1 VLRAWTTLL
10 VCLAVSAATPH
21 AQEVS
26 TEYRV
31 KAGFLYHFVKYVEW
45 PAGSQ
50 GPLTICVAGRNPLG
64 TVLEETVKGESVG
77 GRPLAVRVILEPEPG
92 CDVVFV
98 PSGSA
103 TSAYLRAAAGMPTL
117 TVGETS
123 AFADMGGMITFV
135 VDRGKVRFL
144 INREA
149 AERAQLRLSSRLL
162 RLSIDAGETR

>member
-1 VLRAWTTLL
+1 VLRAL
-10 VCLAVSAATPH
+10 AATIVCVAVATAAPR
-21 AQEVS
+21 AQDVS

-45 PAGSQ
+45 PAGTQ
-50 GPLTICVAGRNPLG
+50 GPLNICIAGRNPLG
-64 TVLEETVKGESVG
+64 TVLEETLKGESVG
-77 GRPLAVRVILEPEPG
+77 GRPLAARVILEPEPG

-98 PSGSA
+98 PAGAA
-103 TSAYLRAAAGMPTL
+103 TSAYLRAMAGTPTL

-123 AFADMGGMITFV
+123 AFAELGGMITFV
-135 VDRGKVRFL
+135 VERGKVRFS

-162 RLSIDAGETR
+162 RLSIDAGDPR

>member
-1 VLRAWTTLL
+1 VQRLFALIGILAL
-10 VCLAVSAATPH
+10 VAAVPR

-26 TEYRV
+26 AEYRV

-45 PAGSQ
+45 PAGPQ
-50 GPLTICVAGRNPLG
+50 GPLNICIAGRNPLG
-64 TVLEETVKGESVG
+64 NVLEETIKGESVG
-77 GRPLAVRVILEPEPG
+77 GRPLAMRVILEPEHG
-92 CDVVFV
+92 CDMVFV
-98 PSGSA
+98 PAGSA
-103 TSAYLRAAAGMPTL
+103 TAAYLRAAAGTPTL

-135 VDRGKVRFL
+135 VERGKVRFT

-162 RLSIDAGETR
+162 RLSIDAGDPR

>member
-1 VLRAWTTLL
+1 VLRAFTATL
-10 VCLAVSAATPH
+10 VCLAVTAAAPR

-45 PAGSQ
+45 PAGMQ

-64 TVLEETVKGESVG
+64 TVLEDTIKGESVG
-77 GRPLAVRVILEPEPG
+77 GRPLATRVILEPEPG

-98 PSGSA
+98 PAGSA
-103 TSAYLRAAAGMPTL
+103 TAAYLRAAAGTPTL
-117 TVGETS
+117 TVGESS

-135 VDRGKVRFL
+135 LDRGKVRFV

-149 AERAQLRLSSRLL
+149 AERALLRMSSRLL
-162 RLSIDAGETR
+162 RLSLDAGEAR

>member
-1 VLRAWTTLL
+1 VLRACSATL
-10 VCLAVSAATPH
+10 VCLAVAAAAPH
-21 AQEVS
+21 AQDVS

-45 PAGSQ
+45 PAGAQ
-50 GPLTICVAGRNPLG
+50 GPLDICIAGRNPLG
-64 TVLEETVKGESVG
+64 TVLEETIKDESVG
-77 GRPLAVRVILEPEPG
+77 GRPLATRIILEPEQG

-98 PSGSA
+98 PAGSA
-103 TSAYLRAAAGMPTL
+103 TSAYLRAVVGTPTL

-135 VDRGKVRFL
+135 LDRGKVRFV

-149 AERAQLRLSSRLL
+149 AEQAQLRLSSRLL
-162 RLSIDAGETR
+162 RLSLDAGAAR